1 LIICYDKSINHILL
15 RLQGITLKTKL
26 KINLKITHRFT
37 VKLGAVVLASSL
49 LFACTSKE
57 NSSTDNLLKDNV
69 QASLPA
75 GVNLV
80 ENVVATEGRLAIP
93 FKKYTLANG
102 LTVILHQ
109 DNSDPLVHVD
119 VTYHVGS
126 AREQLGKSGFAHFF
140 EHMMFQGSKNVA
152 DEQHF
157 KIVTQ
162 SGGNLN
168 GTTNTDR
175 TNYYETVPKNQL
187 EKMLWLESDRM
198 GFLLETIT
206 EEKFEIQRA
215 TVKNERGQNV
225 DNRPYG
231 RLNETVNQMM
241 YPREHPYSWPVIG
254 YMSDLD
260 RGTVTDLKEFFS
272 RWYGPNNAV
281 LTIGGDIDEAQ
292 TIAWI
297 NKYFG
302 GLKAGPQVDNI
313 PKQLTSLAANRYYSF
328 SDNVSLPLLYIS
340 FPTVYGMH
348 EDEAALDVFSNIIG
362 NGPTSLLYK
371 NLVKSGVAVQA
382 GASHPC
388 QELACKMSFF
398 ALPNPQ
404 QGMELAKIEQV
415 IADTLL
421 EFEER
426 GVNDND
432 LLKTKVNIETGTIYG
447 LQSVSGKVSTLAHYQ
462 TILGNADYT
471 SAQVARYNKVTKAD
485 VMSVYQKYI
494 KGRGAVVLSI
504 YPNGQKHVIAKAD
517 DFALP
522 DVSNPPENAQLDTP
536 LMKNTSDFKRSIMPT
551 SGANPKIKVP
561 TLWRDS
567 FNNGLQI
574 IATQNSE
581 TPTVS
586 LLLSIEGGP
595 LLDPLEKAGLASLT
609 ASLMNEGT
617 TNYIKEELSN
627 ELAKLGSDIAIS
639 ASGRNTTIRVSSLVK
654 NLDATLMLMLDMMLN
669 PAFEESDF
677 KRVKN
682 QLIQGLEQGSKDA
695 ATLANRASKQITY
708 GTNNRVGLANSGTI
722 KTVSAITL
730 DDIKAFYQQYFS
742 PKYANLV
749 IVGDISKSEIIPK
762 LSYLKS
768 WQGGDYT
775 IPSYEGFPQV
785 TPKKIY
791 FVDLPNASQSVIN
804 YSRRAMTY
812 DATGEYF
819 KATLMNYPLGSAF
832 NSRINLNL
840 REDKGYTYGASSYFS
855 SGKTL
860 GRFAAGASVKK
871 EHTYDAMIEIEQ
883 ELANY
888 QKNGLTND
896 EVDFMRQAIS
906 QNEALSY
913 ETPAQKSG
921 FLRQL
926 LQFNLAENYGEQQ
939 SELIENI
946 TIEQLNE
953 IAAKELSQPMQW
965 IVVGDGQVV
974 RPQLEKMKLEIIDL
988 QLAK

>member
-1 LIICYDKSINHILL
+1 MQNTFRLKS
-15 RLQGITLKTKL
+15 
-26 KINLKITHRFT
+26 KISAIF
-37 VKLGAVVLASSL
+37 LASTL
-49 LFACTSKE
+49 ILACTSQESATKKTVKV
-57 NSSTDNLLKDNV
+57 N
-69 QASLPA
+69 LPA
-75 GVNLV
+75 GINLV
-80 ENVVATEGRLAIP
+80 ERVVATDKRLSIP
-93 FKKYTLANG
+93 FNKYTLENG
-102 LTVILHQ
+102 LTVILHK

-175 TNYYETVPKNQL
+175 TNYYQTVPKNQL

-206 EEKFEIQRA
+206 EEKFEIQRS

-231 RLNETVNQMM
+231 RLNETMNQMM

-260 RGTVTDLKEFFS
+260 RGNLGDLKSFFS

-292 TIAWI
+292 TLEWI
-297 NKYFG
+297 KKYFG
-302 GLKAGPQVDNI
+302 ELKAGPEVEPL
-313 PKQLTSLAANRYYSF
+313 PKTLTSLAENRYYSF

-348 EDEAALDVFSNIIG
+348 DDEAALDVFSNIIG

-371 NLVKSGVAVQA
+371 NLVKSGLAVQA

-388 QELACKMSFF
+388 KELSCQMTFY

-404 QGMELAKIEQV
+404 QGLALAKIEKV
-415 IADTLL
+415 INDTLL

-426 GVNDND
+426 GVNDDD
-432 LLKTKVNIETGTIYG
+432 LLKTKVNIETSTIYG

-462 TILGNADYT
+462 TILDNADYT
-471 SAQVARYNKVTKAD
+471 EQQVARYNKVTKAD
-485 VMSVYQKYI
+485 VLRVYQKYI
-494 KGRGAVVLSI
+494 KGNGAAVLSV
-504 YPNGQKHVIAKAD
+504 YPKGQKQVIAKAD
-517 DFALP
+517 NFALP
-522 DVSNPPENAQLDTP
+522 DLSSTP
-536 LMKNTSDFKRSIMPT
+536 DVGYLNTSIMKNTSSFDRSVMPK
-551 SGANPKIKVP
+551 SGLNPQVEVP
-561 TLWRDS
+561 KLWRDN

-574 IATQNSE
+574 IATKNSE
-581 TPTVS
+581 TPTIS

-595 LLDPLEKAGLASLT
+595 LLDPKEKAGLASLT

-617 TNYIKEELSN
+617 SNYIKEELSN
-627 ELAKLGSDIAIS
+627 ELAKLGSDISINS
-639 ASGRNTTIRVSSLVK
+639 SGRNTTVSVSSLVK
-654 NLDATLMLMLDMMLN
+654 NVDATLLLMVDMMLN
-669 PAFEESDF
+669 PAFEERDF
-677 KRVKN
+677 NRVKN

-695 ATLANRASKQITY
+695 STLASRALKQVTY
-708 GTNNRVGLANSGTI
+708 GDENRIGLAGIGTI

-730 DDIKAFYQQYFS
+730 KDVKNFYNQYFS
-742 PKYANLV
+742 PKHANLV
-749 IVGDISKSEIIPK
+749 IVGDIEQSDIMPK
-762 LSYLKS
+762 LEYLKL
-768 WQGGDYT
+768 WQGADYV
-775 IPSYEGFPQV
+775 IPTYEKFPQV
-785 TPKKIY
+785 TPNKIY
-791 FVDLPNASQSVIN
+791 FVDLPDASQSVIK
-804 YSRRAMTY
+804 YSRRAMAY
-812 DATGEYF
+812 DATGDFF

-855 SGKTL
+855 AGKTL
-860 GRFAAGASVKK
+860 GQFIAGASVKK
-871 EHTYDAMIEIEQ
+871 EHTYDAMIEIEK
-883 ELANY
+883 ELKSFL
-888 QKNGLTND
+888 KNGLNTD
-896 EVDFMRQAIS
+896 EVSFMRQAIS

-913 ETPAQKSG
+913 ETPGKKSG

-926 LQFNLAENYGEQQ
+926 LQFDLPENYSEQQ
-939 SELIENI
+939 NEIINTI
-946 TIEQLNE
+946 TLRQLNN
-953 IAAKELSQPMQW
+953 IAKKELSQPMQW
-965 IVVGDGQVV
+965 IVVGDGQVI
-974 RPQLEKMKLEIIDL
+974 REQLEKMNLEIVEL